1 MPNSEVASNVP
12 FPPLPE
18 RRYRGWL
25 HLVTLGPFERIRA
38 AALTDD
44 WTTAMLLATAAPSGE
59 VDIWFVSPSEGGPL
73 RRFLAGGENP
83 LAIPLTTCGSLV
95 PLVMRDAGV
104 SKPTALHGIRKV
116 IARRGGFGAEA
127 LRYLGTKFE
136 ARWAGVK
143 S

>member
-1 MPNSEVASNVP
+1 MTNSEVASNVA

-25 HLVTLGPFERIRA
+25 FMITLGPLERITDV
-38 AALTDD
+38 ALTDD
-44 WTTAMLLATAAPSGE
+44 WMTAMLLATAAPSGE
-59 VDIWFVSPSEGGPL
+59 VDIWFAAPSEGAPL
-73 RRFLAGGENP
+73 RKYLAGGPNP
-83 LAIPLTTCGSLV
+83 LAIPLTTCGSLA

-127 LRYLGTKFE
+127 LKYLGTKFKP
-136 ARWAGVK
+136 RWAGVK